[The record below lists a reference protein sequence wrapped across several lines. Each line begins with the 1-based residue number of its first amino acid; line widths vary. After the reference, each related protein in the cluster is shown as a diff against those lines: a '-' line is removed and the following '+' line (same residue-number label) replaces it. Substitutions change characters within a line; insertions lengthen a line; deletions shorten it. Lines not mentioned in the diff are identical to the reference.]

1 MPWEEIKN
9 LLVKII
15 YDLKEDKIADKFNLE
30 LKKKSQ
36 KNARNTSKID
46 DGIIN
51 INKKV
56 GNMEEKF
63 SKEIVIL
70 KIK

>member
-1 MPWEEIKN
+1 
-9 LLVKII
+9 
-15 YDLKEDKIADKFNLE
+15 LE